1 MWIIGSV
8 LLMAPIHWLYFIYPM
23 DTIAVNNQ
31 WIYFFDMTRRD
42 PMIHVRVPDELKDK
56 LGSLAKGS
64 GRSMNAEI
72 VHRLEE
78 SVYLS
83 RSAMALAEGEL
94 NDAERTL
101 VALWRRMNDE
111 QRRSWI
117 LLLNSGLNSSAA

>member
-1 MWIIGSV
+1 
-8 LLMAPIHWLYFIYPM
+8 M

-117 LLLNSGLNSSAA
+117 LLLKSGLNSGAA